1 MKRLSSLIVL
11 FFIANFFNPLLAQT
25 NGHTVK
31 GVVTGNEK
39 KIDAATIYVLR
50 SKDSSILKTSVSD
63 KDGSFAVANIA
74 DGSYL
79 LSVEAIGYKKFYSKA
94 FKLTSADN
102 ATLDLHTLSLA
113 AADAAMNTVVV
124 TSKRPFI
131 EQKIDKT
138 VVNVD
143 ASPTN
148 TGLTALEVL
157 EKSPGVTVDNNNN
170 ISLKGK
176 QGVIILID
184 RKPTYLTGED
194 LA

>member
-11 FFIANFFNPLLAQT
+11 FFITNIFNPLLAQT

-31 GVVTGNEK
+31 GVVAGNEK

-63 KDGSFAVANIA
+63 KDGSFAVANIT

-79 LSVEAIGYKKFYSKA
+79 LSVEAIGYKKFYTKA
-94 FKLTSADN
+94 FKLTSSDN

-148 TGLTALEVL
+148 TGLNAL
-157 EKSPGVTVDNNNN
+157 
-170 ISLKGK
+170 
-176 QGVIILID
+176 
-184 RKPTYLTGED
+184 
-194 LA
+194 